1 MRVIKK
7 MGPPCPCPAKL
18 WDFYNSQTDD
28 AGLPTLGVGTVIEC
42 DCLTQYTLSDS
53 QREGRVWIK
62 RVLRGAPTDRG
73 WLETEGTE

>member
-18 WDFYNSQTDD
+18 WDFYNSQAD
-28 AGLPTLGVGTVIEC
+28 ADGNPTLGVGTVIEC
-42 DCLTQYTLSDS
+42 DCLTQYTLCDS

-62 RVLRGAPTDRG
+62 RVLRDKLAMTALRD
-73 WLETEGTE
+73 